1 MGTIKNARRKTKW
14 DRTQAD
20 LQGSRDYS
28 KHLLERITIIENA
41 INWMLKP
48 KCDCGSREVMN
59 TGSIVQIVTGT
70 EINQSY
76 GIADYTFG
84 EIRCFHCHR
93 LLEAYGVRG

>member
-14 DRTQAD
+14 DKTQAD

-48 KCDCGSREVMN
+48 RCECGSREIAKHV
-59 TGSIVQIVTGT
+59 GHSL
-70 EINQSY
+70 
-76 GIADYTFG
+76 GIPWYKFG
-84 EIRCFHCHR
+84 EIRCFYCHR